1 MICPKCSQVT
11 KHKDASTYRSASLSC
26 AHCGYVFALDPKTMG
41 FGDRRVLKVA
51 DKLSKGG
58 RYFTEQQLA
67 CACLLKKER
76 SSQFASLMGRG
87 CLVFFGVFL
96 LNSIDPIFSGLGV
109 LIAGLIAGLIAVLI
123 ALNLTPK
130 FSIWLGV
137 QKYCQEKG
145 HQFLITPESAKA
157 IIDRLLKKN
166 KLSFEDFHPDKAL
179 IVDDVEFVALL
190 LLNNFHRDSNCLVLD
205 VNNVSGPFYD
215 YFVKRQT
222 SDEKLAVFAV
232 HDGGRK
238 EELMVDQIRNNPKW
252 IGCEEITDLGLTREA
267 LSTYKRGTW
276 IDEKTG
282 TVTDHKPKKIDG
294 KYDLNWVYPIDCIP
308 PDKLN
313 ISLNA
318 CIAGGCVM
326 LSPQMFAAIGTGS
339 SHNSSGGGGDSSHN
353 SSGGGDSSHNSCG
366 GGNSSYDSVGGGG
379 AGFDD
384 FG

>member
-1 MICPKCSQVT
+1 MICPKCSQLT
-11 KHKDASTYRSASLSC
+11 KHKDASTYRAVSLRC
-26 AHCGYVFALDPKTMG
+26 AHCSYIFALDPKTMG

-67 CACLLKKER
+67 CSCLLKKER
-76 SSQFASLMGRG
+76 STSAVSLMRLF
-87 CLVFFGVFL
+87 LVGFFVGVL
-96 LNSIDPIFSGLGV
+96 LLAWINSQGAEFSGSGIL
-109 LIAGLIAGLIAVLI
+109 LSGLILGSV
-123 ALNLTPK
+123 
-130 FSIWLGV
+130 FSITGLCAGPPTKTIWYGV
-137 QKYCQEKG
+137 QKYCEEKS
-145 HQFLITPESAKA
+145 HPFLITPRNAKE
-157 IIDRLLKKN
+157 IINRLLKKD

-205 VNNVSGPFYD
+205 MNNVSGPFYD
-215 YFVKRQT
+215 YFVERQT
-222 SDEKLAVFAV
+222 SDEKLPVFAV
-232 HDGGRK
+232 HDGGK
-238 EELMVDQIRNNPKW
+238 TEETMVAQIRDNPKW

-267 LSTYKRGTW
+267 LRTYKRGTW
-276 IDEKTG
+276 ISEKTG
-282 TVTDHKPKKIDG
+282 FVTDHKPKKIDE
-294 KYDLNWVYPIDCIP
+294 KYYSNCVYPLDCIP
-308 PDKLN
+308 ADKLN

-339 SHNSSGGGGDSSHN
+339 SHNSSGGD
-353 SSGGGDSSHNSCG
+353 
-366 GGNSSYDSVGGGG
+366 NSSYDSGGGSGDNSSYDSGGG

>member
-1 MICPKCSQVT
+1 
-11 KHKDASTYRSASLSC
+11 
-26 AHCGYVFALDPKTMG
+26 MG

-67 CACLLKKER
+67 CSCLLKKER
-76 SSQFASLMGRG
+76 SFRVISLIWLFIAGFFTAIFVWGLVNEYLPPISRSERLLSG
-87 CLVFFGVFL
+87 LIVGLVFSICGVFK
-96 LNSIDPIFSGLGV
+96 DPPT
-109 LIAGLIAGLIAVLI
+109 
-123 ALNLTPK
+123 NK
-130 FSIWLGV
+130 IWYGV
-137 QKYCQEKG
+137 QKYCQEKS
-145 HQFLITPESAKA
+145 HPFLITPKSAKEL
-157 IIDRLLKKN
+157 INRLLKKDN
-166 KLSFEDFHPDKAL
+166 LSFEDFHPDKVL

-205 VNNVSGPFYD
+205 VNNISGPFYD

-232 HDGGRK
+232 HDGGET
-238 EELMVDQIRNNPKW
+238 EETMVAQIRDNPKW

-267 LSTYKRGTW
+267 LRTYKRGTW
-276 IDEKTG
+276 INENTG
-282 TVTDHKPKKIDG
+282 IVRDHKPKKIDER
-294 KYDLNWVYPIDCIP
+294 YSSNCVYPLDCIP
-308 PDKLN
+308 ADKLN

-339 SHNSSGGGGDSSHN
+339 SHNSSVGDNSSYE
-353 SSGGGDSSHNSCG
+353 SGGGSGD
-366 GGNSSYDSVGGGG
+366 NSSYESGGG

>member
-1 MICPKCSQVT
+1 MICPKCSQLT
-11 KHKDASTYRSASLSC
+11 KHKYARIYSSTLKC
-26 AHCGYVFALDPKTMG
+26 MHCDYTFALDPKTMG

-76 SSQFASLMGRG
+76 SSQVGASLGCGFVAFIVFVVLLMGG
-87 CLVFFGVFL
+87 LELSSYSSLWIAGIAGMVFFIL
-96 LNSIDPIFSGLGV
+96 
-109 LIAGLIAGLIAVLI
+109 
-123 ALNLTPK
+123 ALNTTPK
-130 FSIWLGV
+130 NSIWLGV

-145 HQFLITPESAKA
+145 HQFLITPKSAKA
-157 IIDRLLKKN
+157 IIDRLLKKD

-222 SDEKLAVFAV
+222 SDEKLDVFAV
-232 HDGGRK
+232 HDGGK
-238 EELMVDQIRNNPKW
+238 TEEVMVAQIKNNPKW
-252 IGCEEITDLGLTREA
+252 IGCEAITDLGLTREA

-282 TVTDHKPKKIDG
+282 IVTDHKPKKIDE
-294 KYDLNWVYPIDCIP
+294 KYNSNCVYPIDCIP

-326 LSPQMFAAIGTGS
+326 LSPQMFTSIGTGFT
-339 SHNSSGGGGDSSHN
+339 HNSSGGGGGSSNN
-353 SSGGGDSSHNSCG
+353 SIGGGC
-366 GGNSSYDSVGGGG
+366 SSYDSAGGGG

>member
-1 MICPKCSQVT
+1 MICPKCSQLT
-11 KHKDASTYRSASLSC
+11 KHRDASTYRSSALKC
-26 AHCGYVFALDPKTMG
+26 AHCDYTFALDPKTMG
-41 FGDRRVLKVA
+41 FGDRRVLRVA
-51 DKLSKGG
+51 DKLSKAG

-76 SSQFASLMGRG
+76 SPQFAALMVRG
-87 CLVFFGVFL
+87 FVVFFVVLL
-96 LNSIDPIFSGLGV
+96 LNAIEPIFSGLGL
-109 LIAGLIAGLIAVLI
+109 LIAGLIPSLIAVLI
-123 ALNLTPK
+123 ALNSTPK

-145 HQFLITPESAKA
+145 HQFLITPKSAKA
-157 IIDRLLKKN
+157 IIDRLLKKD

-222 SDEKLAVFAV
+222 SDEKLDVFAV
-232 HDGGRK
+232 HDGGK
-238 EELMVDQIRNNPKW
+238 TEEVMVAQIKNNPKW
-252 IGCEEITDLGLTREA
+252 IGCEAITDLGLTREA

-282 TVTDHKPKKIDG
+282 IVTDHKPKKIDE
-294 KYDLNWVYPIDCIP
+294 KYNSNCVYPIDCIP

-326 LSPQMFAAIGTGS
+326 LSPQMFTSIGTGFT
-339 SHNSSGGGGDSSHN
+339 HNSSGGGG
-353 SSGGGDSSHNSCG
+353 
-366 GGNSSYDSVGGGG
+366 SYDSAAGGGGSYDSAGGGG

>member
-1 MICPKCSQVT
+1 MICPKCSHVT
-11 KHKDASTYRSASLSC
+11 KHKDASTYRAVGLRC
-26 AHCGYVFALDPKTMG
+26 AHCSYVFALDPKTMG
-41 FGDRRVLKVA
+41 FGDLRILKVA

-67 CACLLKKER
+67 CSCLFKRER
-76 SSQFASLMGRG
+76 SSTGLG
-87 CLVFFGVFL
+87 CLIPGFFVGIVA
-96 LNSIDPIFSGLGV
+96 FSLVGLQSNLGI
-109 LIAGLIAGLIAVLI
+109 LIAGLVVGLIFMLI
-123 ALNLTPK
+123 GRWSGPPTNK
-130 FSIWLGV
+130 IWLGV
-137 QKYCQEKG
+137 QKYCQEKS
-145 HQFLITPESAKA
+145 HPFLITPRNAKE
-157 IIDRLLKKN
+157 IINRLLKKD

-205 VNNVSGPFYD
+205 MNIVSGPFYD
-215 YFVKRQT
+215 YFVERQT

-232 HDGGRK
+232 HDGGK
-238 EELMVDQIRNNPKW
+238 TEETMVAQIRNNPKW

-276 IDEKTG
+276 INETTG
-282 TVTDHKPKKIDG
+282 NVTDHKPKKIDE
-294 KYDLNWVYPIDCIP
+294 KYDSNCVYPLDCIP
-308 PDKLN
+308 ADKLN

-339 SHNSSGGGGDSSHN
+339 SHNSSGGD
-353 SSGGGDSSHNSCG
+353 
-366 GGNSSYDSVGGGG
+366 NSSYDSGSGSGNNSSYDSGGG

>member
-1 MICPKCSQVT
+1 
-11 KHKDASTYRSASLSC
+11 
-26 AHCGYVFALDPKTMG
+26 MG
-41 FGDRRVLKVA
+41 FGDLRVLKVA

-67 CACLLKKER
+67 CSCLLKRER
-76 SSQFASLMGRG
+76 SFGLATLIPLFVTGFIIGFAA
-87 CLVFFGVFL
+87 
-96 LNSIDPIFSGLGV
+96 FS
-109 LIAGLIAGLIAVLI
+109 LIAGLVGGLSFMLVGLCSGS
-123 ALNLTPK
+123 NTNR
-130 FSIWLGV
+130 IWHGV
-137 QKYCQEKG
+137 QKYCQEKS
-145 HQFLITPESAKA
+145 HPFLITPKSAKEL
-157 IIDRLLKKN
+157 INRLLKKDN
-166 KLSFEDFHPDKAL
+166 LSFEDFHPDKAL

-232 HDGGRK
+232 HDGGK
-238 EELMVDQIRNNPKW
+238 TEETMVAQIRENPKW
-252 IGCEEITDLGLTREA
+252 IGCEDITDLGLSREA

-282 TVTDHKPKKIDG
+282 IVTDHKPKKIDE
-294 KYDLNWVYPIDCIP
+294 KYNSNCVYPIDCIP

-326 LSPQMFAAIGTGS
+326 LSPQMFTAIGTGS
-339 SHNSSGGGGDSSHN
+339 SHNSGGGD
-353 SSGGGDSSHNSCG
+353 
-366 GGNSSYDSVGGGG
+366 NSSYDSGNGSGDNSSYDSGGG
-379 AGFDD
+379 AGFND

>member
-1 MICPKCSQVT
+1 
-11 KHKDASTYRSASLSC
+11 
-26 AHCGYVFALDPKTMG
+26 MG
-41 FGDRRVLKVA
+41 FGDLRVLKVA

-67 CACLLKKER
+67 CSCLLKRER
-76 SSQFASLMGRG
+76 SIG
-87 CLVFFGVFL
+87 LVYLIPGFVAGFFVGFFVG
-96 LNSIDPIFSGLGV
+96 FSGLELQGLGP
-109 LIAGLIAGLIAVLI
+109 LIAGLVVGLIFTL
-123 ALNLTPK
+123 LGLCLGPPTK
-130 FSIWLGV
+130 KIWLGV
-137 QKYCQEKG
+137 QKYCQKKS
-145 HQFLITPESAKA
+145 HPFLITPRNAKE
-157 IIDRLLKKN
+157 IINRLLKKD

-205 VNNVSGPFYD
+205 MNNLSGPFHD
-215 YFVKRQT
+215 YFVERQT

-232 HDGGRK
+232 HDGGK
-238 EELMVDQIRNNPKW
+238 TEETMVAQIRNNPKW

-276 IDEKTG
+276 IHETTG
-282 TVTDHKPKKIDG
+282 TVTDHKPKKIDE
-294 KYDLNWVYPIDCIP
+294 KYYSNCVYPLDCIP
-308 PDKLN
+308 ADKLN

-339 SHNSSGGGGDSSHN
+339 SHNSGGGD
-353 SSGGGDSSHNSCG
+353 
-366 GGNSSYDSVGGGG
+366 NSSYDSGNGSGYNSSYDSGGG

>member
-1 MICPKCSQVT
+1 
-11 KHKDASTYRSASLSC
+11 
-26 AHCGYVFALDPKTMG
+26 MG

-67 CACLLKKER
+67 CACLLKRER
-76 SSQFASLMGRG
+76 SIQFM
-87 CLVFFGVFL
+87 
-96 LNSIDPIFSGLGV
+96 SIFYWFVAGFVGSFMIGAGAMAEDSPGLGLFIV
-109 LIAGLIAGLIAVLI
+109 ALIIGLLC
-123 ALNLTPK
+123 ALVG
-130 FSIWLGV
+130 FSQKPTNKIWSGV
-137 QKYCQEKG
+137 QRYCQVIG
-145 HQFLITPESAKA
+145 HQFLITPKSAKA
-157 IIDRLLKKN
+157 IIDRLLEKN
-166 KLSFEDFHPDKAL
+166 KLSFQDFHPDKAL

-232 HDGGRK
+232 HDGGK
-238 EELMVDQIRNNPKW
+238 TEEVMVAQIKNNPKW

-267 LSTYKRGTW
+267 LSSYKRGTW

-282 TVTDHKPKKIDG
+282 TVTDHKPKKIDE
-294 KYDLNWVYPIDCIP
+294 KYNSNCVYPIDCIP

-313 ISLNA
+313 ISLNL

-326 LSPQMFAAIGTGS
+326 LSPQMFVAIGTGS
-339 SHNSSGGGGDSSHN
+339 SNNYSGGGGGCSSSYSSGDGGNTSYN
-353 SSGGGDSSHNSCG
+353 SGCGGGDDIRG
-366 GGNSSYDSVGGGG
+366 
-379 AGFDD
+379 GFDD

>member
-1 MICPKCSQVT
+1 MICPKCSQLT
-11 KHKDASTYRSASLSC
+11 KHRDASTYRSSALRC
-26 AHCGYVFALDPKTMG
+26 AHCDYTFALDPKTMG
-41 FGDRRVLKVA
+41 FGDRRVLRVA
-51 DKLSKGG
+51 DKLSKAG

-76 SSQFASLMGRG
+76 SPQFAALMVRG
-87 CLVFFGVFL
+87 FVVFFVVLL
-96 LNSIDPIFSGLGV
+96 LNAIEPIFSGLGL
-109 LIAGLIAGLIAVLI
+109 LIAGLIPSLIAVLI
-123 ALNLTPK
+123 ALNSTPK

-145 HQFLITPESAKA
+145 HQFLITPKSAKA
-157 IIDRLLKKN
+157 IIDRLLKKD

-222 SDEKLAVFAV
+222 SDEKLDVFAV
-232 HDGGRK
+232 HDGGK
-238 EELMVDQIRNNPKW
+238 TEELMVDQIKNNPKW

-282 TVTDHKPKKIDG
+282 IVTDHKPKKIDE
-294 KYDLNWVYPIDCIP
+294 KYNSNCVYPIDCIP

-326 LSPQMFAAIGTGS
+326 LSPQMFTSIGTGFT
-339 SHNSSGGGGDSSHN
+339 HNSSGGGG
-353 SSGGGDSSHNSCG
+353 
-366 GGNSSYDSVGGGG
+366 SYDSAGGGG